1 MVFISQ
7 MVPTDKYEK
16 EKGEQLFSQFS
27 EIEKR
32 SVWKRLPVIR
42 RRTVE
47 YSIEYG
53 YLRAFE
59 LSMVLARWKLGLGG
73 SA

>member
-16 EKGEQLFSQFS
+16 EKREQLFSQFS

-32 SVWKRLPVIR
+32 RIWKRLPVIR

-47 YSIEYG
+47 NSVESG

-59 LSMVLARWKLGLGG
+59 LSMALARWKQGLGG